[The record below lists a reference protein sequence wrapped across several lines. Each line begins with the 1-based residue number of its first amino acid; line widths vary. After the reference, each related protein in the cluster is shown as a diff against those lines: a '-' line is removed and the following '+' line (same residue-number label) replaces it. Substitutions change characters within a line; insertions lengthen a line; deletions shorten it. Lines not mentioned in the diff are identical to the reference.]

1 MANKTF
7 GDLPVRSNITDN
19 DFFVTNRD
27 KQNPSPE
34 GRISLAVLKKN
45 IHNGLI
51 VKNTVYNTS
60 KKVNV
65 TIKNNTLDIKTDKN
79 ELITFNDSSKNVY
92 GILQISCNRTSGPSI
107 ENSVICLFD
116 LVWKPAAKNKSDIT
130 IFENQNLIIS
140 NSPSTVTNNTC
151 LFITPFIPTSSGN
164 FKISARFTQTV
175 NTSQCLV
182 DADLWLIET
191 Q

>member
-7 GDLPVRSNITDN
+7 GDLPIRSSITKN
-19 DFFVTNRD
+19 DFFLTNRNEE
-27 KQNPSPE
+27 KISPE
-34 GRISLAVLKKN
+34 GRISLDVLKKN

-51 VKNTVYNTS
+51 VKNTVYNGS
-60 KKVNV
+60 KKINV

-92 GILQISCNRTSGPSI
+92 GILQISCNRTRGLSI

-116 LVWKPAAKNKSDIT
+116 LVWNPAAKSKSDIT

-140 NSPSTVTNNTC
+140 NNPSTITNNNC
-151 LFITPFIPTSSGN
+151 LFITPFIPGSSGN